1 MTFGEHD
8 VISTLQYNDTATVL
22 TSNSALTT
30 RLKQQEMQH
39 KTKKKKGRFFEQFCK
54 YMSYYLFYNYY
65 YICMM
70 KNRAKLHDIKNKRCI
85 KLFIY

>member
-8 VISTLQYNDTATVL
+8 VVSTLQYNDTATVL

-54 YMSYYLFYNYY
+54 YISYDLFYN
-65 YICMM
+65 IIIIF
-70 KNRAKLHDIKNKRCI
+70 A
-85 KLFIY
+85 